1 MTGFGLLLASSAK
14 KKNIYVLL
22 FEQKPDF
29 LCLCKEMEHNLMEV
43 MIESALD
50 AIKQK
55 ISVKM
60 HLPQSSLLVFLTLL
74 IFL

>member
-1 MTGFGLLLASSAK
+1 MCCCLNRNQISYVYAK
-14 KKNIYVLL
+14 KWSIT
-22 FEQKPDF
+22 
-29 LCLCKEMEHNLMEV
+29 EV

-74 IFL
+74 IFF

>member
-1 MTGFGLLLASSAK
+1 M
-14 KKNIYVLL
+14 LL

-74 IFL
+74 ISSNLQTWSRYFVGQSW

>member
-60 HLPQSSLLVFLTLL
+60 HLPQSLLVSLTLL

>member
-1 MTGFGLLLASSAK
+1 M
-14 KKNIYVLL
+14 LL

-60 HLPQSSLLVFLTLL
+60 HLPQSLLVSLTLL
-74 IFL
+74 IFF